1 MAKFV
6 ELVENESGQAVWINP
21 DHVAFAQAPSPGLVA
36 LLITVGATPKT
47 VICRGELA
55 PVMELLRRGTS

>member
-6 ELVENESGQAVWINP
+6 ELVEDGSSRPIWINP
-21 DHVAFAQAPSPGLVA
+21 DHVAFARASTPGLVE
-36 LLITVGATPKT
+36 LLIAVGANPRTI
-47 VICRGELA
+47 ICRGELA